1 MIPSWSLLYTIKAGE
16 EKEKLTFNWEH
27 RKPLFPSCAT
37 IKAMF
42 LKKNLLKSK
51 PSGRHQMSSFYLII
65 CVIFLLATLGNFT
78 YFLSHNHESVPNYH
92 RVDHDQTAF
101 TRDWSPKFATDKL
114 AVLRPLLAIFSPTT
128 YFLNWFKSY
137 DTQRKTSKSA
147 KENKNY

>member
-51 PSGRHQMSSFYLII
+51 PSGRHQMSSFYPII
-65 CVIFLLATLGNFT
+65 CVIFLVATLG
-78 YFLSHNHESVPNYH
+78 YLAWFLSYKMMKHFQIMYPEFDYWMVFCIYVLIIVRIQSEPIQQMTVCQRVPKS
-92 RVDHDQTAF
+92 DFQSEFTKDQF
-101 TRDWSPKFATDKL
+101 
-114 AVLRPLLAIFSPTT
+114 
-128 YFLNWFKSY
+128 N
-137 DTQRKTSKSA
+137 SK
-147 KENKNY
+147 

>member
-51 PSGRHQMSSFYLII
+51 PSGRHQMSSFYPII
-65 CVIFLLATLGNFT
+65 CVIFLVSTLGNLAG
-78 YFLSHNHESVPNYH
+78 FLSYNHEAIPNY
-92 RVDHDQTAF
+92 VT
-101 TRDWSPKFATDKL
+101 
-114 AVLRPLLAIFSPTT
+114 
-128 YFLNWFKSY
+128 
-137 DTQRKTSKSA
+137 
-147 KENKNY
+147 